1 MFARSLLFAVALPM
15 ISEAVPPKAPE
26 KRHKTVIAGQV
37 GDDPLFW
44 LREKKNPE
52 VIKYL
57 EAENRYTEGALK
69 HTEALQE
76 ELYQEMRGRIKEEDL
91 SVPQKVDDY
100 YYYTRMETGKEYPIH
115 CRKKGSL
122 DANEEVI
129 LNENE
134 LAKGQKFFHL
144 GVCLPSPDHK
154 LLAYS
159 VDTDGSETL
168 VLRVKNLE
176 TGRLLPD
183 EIKNSSYTFAWAND
197 NRTFFYTD
205 LDAAKRPYRVLKHA
219 LGEDTVKDRVVY
231 EEKDERFSL
240 AVERSRSRQFIFVS
254 SESELSSEVLF
265 LPADQ
270 PEKGPVVLR
279 PRENDLL
286 YYVDHH
292 DDRFFIVTDESA
304 KNFKLVTA
312 PVASPGKENWK
323 DFIPYDPA
331 VRVEHVDAFER
342 YLAISERRN
351 GLPMIVTYNLQSG
364 ESHNIEFDEPTYDVH
379 LATNPE
385 FKTTALRIRYSSF
398 ITPMSIIDYDMVT
411 HEKELKKETP
421 VLGGYDKKA
430 YVSERVFAKAEDGVE
445 IPISLFYRKGTQRDG
460 TAPLWLYGYGAYGI
474 TMDATFSPNRVSL
487 VDRGFVFAIAHIRGG
502 GELGKSW
509 YEDGKLLKKKN
520 SFTDFV
526 RCAEFLVEQK
536 YAAPK
541 RIVMNGGSAGGLLM
555 GAVMNLRPDLFTS
568 VIAEVP
574 FVDVL
579 NTMSDPSLPLTVT
592 EYDEWGNPQ
601 DPKYYDYIASYSPY
615 DNVTD
620 RQYPNLLVTAGLN
633 DPRVSYWEPAKW
645 VAKQRTLKN
654 QNRVL
659 LLKTNMGAGHS
670 GQSGRFSQL
679 KEVAMEYAFAIDT
692 LHVGQENFGGGVRR
706 TAPGAESQHSPNRA
720 AGRRAPAAANG
731 TSGLPGS
738 S

>member
-1 MFARSLLFAVALPM
+1 
-15 ISEAVPPKAPE
+15 
-26 KRHKTVIAGQV
+26 
-37 GDDPLFW
+37 
-44 LREKKNPE
+44 
-52 VIKYL
+52 
-57 EAENRYTEGALK
+57 
-69 HTEALQE
+69 
-76 ELYQEMRGRIKEEDL
+76 
-91 SVPQKVDDY
+91 
-100 YYYTRMETGKEYPIH
+100 
-115 CRKKGSL
+115 
-122 DANEEVI
+122 
-129 LNENE
+129 
-134 LAKGQKFFHL
+134 
-144 GVCLPSPDHK
+144 
-154 LLAYS
+154 
-159 VDTDGSETL
+159 
-168 VLRVKNLE
+168 
-176 TGRLLPD
+176 
-183 EIKNSSYTFAWAND
+183 
-197 NRTFFYTD
+197 
-205 LDAAKRPYRVLKHA
+205 
-219 LGEDTVKDRVVY
+219 
-231 EEKDERFSL
+231 
-240 AVERSRSRQFIFVS
+240 
-254 SESELSSEVLF
+254 LSSEVRF

-270 PEKGPVVLR
+270 PEKEPVILR

-292 DDRFFIVTDESA
+292 DDRFFIVTNESA

-312 PVASPGKENWK
+312 PVASHGKENWK

-331 VRVEHVDAFER
+331 VRVEQVDAFES

-385 FKTTALRIRYSSF
+385 FNTTELRIRYSSF
-398 ITPMSIIDYDMVT
+398 ITPMSIIEYDMVT

-421 VLGGYDKKA
+421 VLGGYDKKE
-430 YVSERVFAKAEDGVE
+430 YVSERVFAKADDGAE
-445 IPISLFYRKGTQRDG
+445 IPISLFYRKGTPRDG

-474 TMDATFSPNRVSL
+474 TMDATFSPNRISL

-502 GELGKSW
+502 GELGRSW

-568 VIAEVP
+568 VIADVP

-620 RQYPNLLVTAGLN
+620 RQYPNLLVTTGLN

-645 VAKQRTLKN
+645 VAKQRALRN

-670 GQSGRFSQL
+670 GQSGRFSRL

-692 LHVGQENFGGGVRR
+692 LHVGQQTFGGGLSR
-706 TAPGAESQHSPNRA
+706 TARCAESQASPNRA
-720 AGRRAPAAANG
+720 VGRQPPAANTERG
-731 TSGLPGS
+731 Q
-738 S
+738 

>member
-421 VLGGYDKKA
+421 VLGGYDQKA

-526 RCAEFLVEQK
+526 RCAEFLVEEK